1 MSLHWERQAIH
12 NSWFLIPKRSQWFV
26 LKFISV
32 LCRGRAEFSS
42 EFCHYDGAFWRKTSY
57 PFCFDSHWLM
67 HFKQRDTNI
76 CHNFKEGGRSTSVY
90 LPGSYVCACNLNI
103 ASEWWYIRSYLL
115 STLFKKM
122 SRSLCSSTCY
132 LKKRTFFKWVLCP
145 RNTAHSLRCTSYTPA
160 NTAMIKAHQSYSKC

>member
-115 STLFKKM
+115 STLFKKCLGP
-122 SRSLCSSTCY
+122 RVVVPVTWRKEHFLNGCFA
-132 LKKRTFFKWVLCP
+132 LGIQHIAWGVL
-145 RNTAHSLRCTSYTPA
+145 HTPQP
-160 NTAMIKAHQSYSKC
+160 ILLW